1 MVIGANWNGARAF
14 TATSGPGISLMSE
27 FLGLAYFA
35 EVPVVLVNI
44 QRGGPSTGMPTRT
57 QQSDITACAYA
68 SHGDTKHVLLFPS
81 NPSEAFN
88 FAMESFDLAE
98 RLQTPI
104 ILMSDLDLGMNEW
117 TTSPLTIDESKDWDR
132 GKVLDAEELDNVEK
146 FGRYLDVDSDG
157 IPYRTYPG
165 THPEKGAFLPGT
177 SHNEYAGY
185 TEDGS
190 VNVRVMERLLKN
202 SIPQR
207 HSFLSQFWSVDPII
221 TMGLVY
227 FGTTDI
233 AIPETMNLLKSRGI
247 QLDTMRIRAFPFC
260 EDVVNFINDHE
271 QVFLVEQNRDGQMR
285 SLLIT
290 ECEIDPAKIV
300 PILNYDGFPITATCI
315 ADMVSNL
322 LGKQMS
328 GADAGNFAAE

>member
-1 MVIGANWNGARAF
+1 M
-14 TATSGPGISLMSE
+14 T
-27 FLGLAYFA
+27 
-35 EVPVVLVNI
+35 
-44 QRGGPSTGMPTRT
+44 
-57 QQSDITACAYA
+57 
-68 SHGDTKHVLLFPS
+68 
-81 NPSEAFN
+81 
-88 FAMESFDLAE
+88 
-98 RLQTPI
+98 
-104 ILMSDLDLGMNEW
+104 LDLGMNEW
-117 TTSPLTIDESKDWDR
+117 TTSPLKIDESKDWDR

-146 FGRYLDVDSDG
+146 FGRYLDVDGDG

-165 THPEKGAFLPGT
+165 THPDKGAFFTRGT

-190 VNVRVMERLLKN
+190 VNVRVMERLLKKFN
-202 SIPQR
+202 TAKTLVPEPVFGQSTQ
-207 HSFLSQFWSVDPII
+207 SS

-233 AIPETMNLLKSRGI
+233 AIPETMNLLKSKGI

-315 ADMVSNL
+315 ADMVSKL